1 MFSSYL
7 YSIINTTNNAAAGG
21 GVIMTL
27 PNSIKKIQNSILTKL
42 LSGVIIPV
50 IFIFVF
56 SSILILFQTKE
67 RIRDV
72 TKHELIA
79 NSEARANA
87 ISEFFTKN
95 MEVTKQLGANYE
107 LEKLFKKTV
116 PGVRMEQLPDFPD
129 FMQTMKNIC
138 ALDTET
144 ISVSWIADV
153 DSSQCLESSGWISED
168 GEWDIKT
175 RDWFNEVQKDSKT
188 VVTEPYL
195 NSSTGLYVLSVITPV
210 YDSTTKELLGVAA
223 TDISIEQLRSMMST
237 YQLGDTGFFLLL
249 SKENKVLYHPNT
261 NYIDKELTQI
271 ALSDNIISAFQNS
284 QVGFY
289 TYQSEEIKTYG
300 YLSIAGDSK
309 WKVLT
314 GLPDKEFYYSYRTLR
329 LIIAAIFLFGLIL
342 LSIVILVISSGII
355 KPLKSLTQ
363 SANSIAAGNL
373 DIQLVTTSQDEI
385 GQLAGAINQ
394 TVIRLKDYIAY
405 IDEVSFILQQ
415 IADGNLDYCLSL
427 NYIGEFEKIKQALES
442 LSISL
447 SETLYKIRIA
457 ADEVTNESKQV
468 ANGAQILSQGSI
480 DQSNSVEELCA
491 MINDI
496 SEKINTNV
504 ANIQSAN
511 HLFKETSCKADEGN
525 KNMKEMVEAMNL
537 ISENCNQIS
546 AIVTVIDDIS
556 FQTNLLALNAAI
568 EASRAGEAG
577 KGFAIVAEQ
586 VRELSEKTSEAVKHT
601 DELIRNTLT
610 SVNNGITVAD
620 KTNDSL
626 QSIVKKVKDTSELFD
641 KVTKV
646 STEQAAS
653 VNQISIGVDQISSVV
668 QTNSATAQES
678 AAASEE
684 LSGQA
689 QLMKSLI
696 EKFILKST
704 NKKSN

>member
-7 YSIINTTNNAAAGG
+7 YSIINRTNNAAAGG

-249 SKENKVLYHPNT
+249 SKENKVLYHPNA

-504 ANIQSAN
+504 VNIQSAN